1 MNVLLILGNGFDLN
15 LGLPTAYSHF
25 YQYYLEEGSY
35 SMQGKFLKESLYNW
49 KNYSDTNEHEIIDW
63 VDLELALGKV
73 SEKYNSPKDYLAD
86 IDHISEELTKYLRAV
101 EQLPIRSLEKVAKHF
116 IDDVLKVSLLTEISQ
131 FSDDNRTNAAHDFV
145 GYFDPNPTKGLRS
158 FLNNSTFNQ
167 SFLKL
172 DIMTFNYTNTVERIF
187 EELKRNDSFSKKI
200 SLGSILHVHQ
210 DLGEEGVILGVDSV
224 NQITNSAFHSTY
236 SIFNGIVKPNL
247 LKEYAS
253 GIDTQCISTIE
264 EADVIILFGVSMGL
278 SDASWWRNLGRIVKG
293 NGKRIIY
300 CPYESPEDFVYT
312 SRAIVSRIHNLILFF
327 LNKLDLSVSQY
338 DEMYSKVYPV
348 RKNQM
353 FNFGIYN
360 DLKIAQEKYLKLVID
375 SLLKSKL

>member
-25 YQYYLEEGSY
+25 YQYYLKEGSY

-49 KNYSDTNEHEIIDW
+49 KNYSDTNENEIIDW

-131 FSDDNRTNAAHDFV
+131 FSDDNKTNAAHDFV

-172 DIMTFNYTNTVERIF
+172 DIMTFNYTNIVERIF